1 MVLSTRRERRAKAR
15 FLQRHADRFDAVA
28 LRQPERNFN
37 QSRQHVH
44 VFVAVKVRWPDA
56 CLAHLANLRTPFPL
70 DFSEKQAAP
79 RPSQQQAF
87 RPAGK
92 LALAVEQ
99 AHHASWLRHGRPI
112 AQIQVRSEEHTSEL
126 QSRLHLVCRLLL
138 EKKKTKPPHTRTP
151 SSCCH

>member
-28 LRQPERNFN
+28 LRQPQRNFK

-56 CLAHLANLRTPFPL
+56 CLAHLANLRIPFPL

-99 AHHASWLRHGRPI
+99 DRKS
-112 AQIQVRSEEHTSEL
+112 T
-126 QSRLHLVCRLLL
+126 RLNSSHLGISYAVFCLK
-138 EKKKTKPPHTRTP
+138 KKKTK
-151 SSCCH
+151 